1 MQDHQSLQAE
11 NSKPIRVNTPP
22 LKYIDRTPI
31 YIDEIVSIASTLH
44 RVEAKHMEYCFR
56 KSTVLKPNYE
66 LDYIIRNFKVE
77 IGED

>member
-11 NSKPIRVNTPP
+11 NSKSIWVNIPS
-22 LKYIDRTPI
+22 LKYIDRTQI

-44 RVEAKHMEYCFR
+44 RVEAKHMEYRFR

-66 LDYIIRNFKVE
+66 LDHIIRNFKVE